1 MRFHEK
7 KQQQKQLSAFPMQ
20 WQFLNP
26 RVEMLHPRNGKFS
39 NAMGQKDEENE
50 KQKSRKENRAFFY
63 STR

>member
-1 MRFHEK
+1 MK
-7 KQQQKQLSAFPMQ
+7 KNSNKNNYVCLPYAVAVFATQGQK
-20 WQFLNP
+20 
-26 RVEMLHPRNGKFS
+26 MLHPRNGKIS